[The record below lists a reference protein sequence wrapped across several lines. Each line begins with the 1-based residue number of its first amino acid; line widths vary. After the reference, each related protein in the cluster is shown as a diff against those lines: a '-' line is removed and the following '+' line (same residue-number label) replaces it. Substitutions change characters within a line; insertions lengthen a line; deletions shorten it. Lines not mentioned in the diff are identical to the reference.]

1 MITIG
6 IPYTGM
12 FTAKNWQHLLDQ
24 LMPELKT
31 ITISSEMIEPLPE
44 LNFIIFDGGA
54 DVSPHLYNETPHATT
69 LNNAKRDKIEWKIG
83 QLYMNN
89 PKTKFIGICR
99 GHQFLNVLMGG
110 TLYQD
115 LRSIGL
121 GHNSFHQNVRNEE
134 SKISKYTQDSYIPT
148 NSYHHQAVKTLG
160 NNLAISLREPS
171 SGIVEGLESIDG
183 DKIRSVQCHPEFAE
197 FQHALTLLQ
206 YLFRLNE

>member
-12 FTAKNWQHLLDQ
+12 FTAKNWQHLVNQ
-24 LMPELKT
+24 LIPESKT
-31 ITISSEMIEPLPE
+31 ITISAEIIEPLPE
-44 LNFIIFDGGA
+44 LDFIIFDGGA
-54 DVSPHLYNETPHATT
+54 DVSPHLYNEAPHITT
-69 LNNAKRDKIEWKIG
+69 LSNTQRDKVEWKIG

-121 GHNSFHQNVRNEE
+121 EHKSFHQTIQTKK
-134 SKISKYTQDSYIPT
+134 SKLAKYTQDNSILT

-160 NNLAISLREPS
+160 KNLTISLKETS
-171 SGIVEGLESIDG
+171 TDITEGLESTKG
-183 DKIRSVQCHPEFAE
+183 DKIRSVQCHPEFVE
-197 FQHALTLLQ
+197 FPHALNLLQ